1 MRAGAFNRDGNL
13 DLAVCADVSA
23 EVLVFLGKRDG
34 TFRTP
39 QSFPTGSTCNSVAV
53 GDLNQDGKSDIV
65 AATTDSVVVLI
76 NNGSN

>member
-1 MRAGAFNRDGNL
+1 
-13 DLAVCADVSA
+13 
-23 EVLVFLGKRDG
+23 VLVFLGKRDG

-39 QSFPTGSTCNSVAV
+39 QSIPTGSICNSVAV
-53 GDLNQDGKSDIV
+53 GDLNQDGKTDIV